1 VADPPIASRIFGQ
14 SGAALSAQW
23 QGSPAAYLGTMAQD
37 CPNLFLT
44 FGPNLYAYSS
54 AFVIIEAQF
63 KFILSAITTALRKDI
78 TKISLD
84 PTRFVKY
91 NRRIQAA
98 LKKTVWNSGCTSY
111 FLDKSGRNTTNW
123 PWTTFR
129 MRRLLG
135 RFEMQDFVTETRR
148 P

>member
-1 VADPPIASRIFGQ
+1 
-14 SGAALSAQW
+14 
-23 QGSPAAYLGTMAQD
+23 
-37 CPNLFLT
+37 
-44 FGPNLYAYSS
+44 
-54 AFVIIEAQF
+54 VIIEAQF

-135 RFEMQDFVTETRR
+135 RFAMQDFVTETRK